1 MGKGPKDEALYFQS
15 SQISLSWH
23 IFRSAA
29 EARQRERDARRARI
43 HSKVQ
48 TIKEHLK
55 QHGDETSEAEWSIPW
70 LLVGFIV
77 MLGYCAYYVM
87 QWFIIIKFLSH
98 PQL

>member
-1 MGKGPKDEALYFQS
+1 MTLYNFS
-15 SQISLSWH
+15 THKSLSRH
-23 IFRSAA
+23 IIRSAA
-29 EARQRERDARRARI
+29 EVRQRERDARRARI

-70 LLVGFIV
+70 LLVGSIV

-87 QWFIIIKFLSH
+87 Q
-98 PQL
+98 

>member
-15 SQISLSWH
+15 SQISFSLLTH
-23 IFRSAA
+23 FRSAA
-29 EARQRERDARRARI
+29 EVRQRERDARRARI

-87 QWFIIIKFLSH
+87 Q
-98 PQL
+98 

>member
-1 MGKGPKDEALYFQS
+1 MTLYTFS
-15 SQISLSWH
+15 TRKSLSLSLPLPQH
-23 IFRSAA
+23 IIRSAA

-55 QHGDETSEAEWSIPW
+55 QHGDETSETEWSIPW

-87 QWFIIIKFLSH
+87 Q
-98 PQL
+98 